1 MSSKKFHMICNS
13 DDLKSGGTG
22 VKFNVSVGSQP
33 VPAFVVRFEGSVYA
47 YLNRCAHMMLELDWD
62 DAEYF
67 DTSGEYLI
75 CSNHGALY
83 EPNTGVCV
91 NGPCYGASLIAI
103 SVKEIDSIVILDDER
118 FEIHQTEES

>member
-1 MSSKKFHMICNS
+1 MSSKNFHVICNS
-13 DDLKSGGTG
+13 DDLKSGGIG
-22 VKFNVSVGSQP
+22 VKFNVTVGSQP
-33 VPAFVVRFEGSVYA
+33 VPAFVIRFEDSVYA

-75 CSNHGALY
+75 CSNHGALF

-103 SVKEIDSIVILDDER
+103 SVKEADSTVVLDDER
-118 FEIHQTEES
+118 FEMDHTENS

>member
-1 MSSKKFHMICNS
+1 MSSNKFHVICNS

-22 VKFNVSVGSQP
+22 VKFNLTVGSQP
-33 VPAFVVRFEGSVYA
+33 TPAFVVRFEDSIYA

-83 EPNTGVCV
+83 EPKTGVCV

-103 SVKEIDSIVILDDER
+103 SVKEVDSKVVLDDER
-118 FEIHQTEES
+118 FEIYRTEKS

>member
-1 MSSKKFHMICNS
+1 MSPNKFHVICNS

-22 VKFNVSVGSQP
+22 IKFNLTVGSQP
-33 VPAFVVRFEGSVYA
+33 VPAFAVRFEGSVYA

-103 SVKEIDSIVILDDER
+103 SVKEVDSTVVLDDER
-118 FEIHQTEES
+118 FEIHHSEKS